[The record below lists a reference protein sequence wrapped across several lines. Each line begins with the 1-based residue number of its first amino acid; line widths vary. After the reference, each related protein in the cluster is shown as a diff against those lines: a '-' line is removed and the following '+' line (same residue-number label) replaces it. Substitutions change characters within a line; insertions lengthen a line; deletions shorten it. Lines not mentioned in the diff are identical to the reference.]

1 MQKAHRRHAFFP
13 ASQNARGG
21 IAAPQTFSY
30 PLNRRISAMAAV
42 NTNSVATFV
51 SGKGLIAT
59 TFEAFQRWN
68 DVRRTRAVL
77 SKLSDRELSDIGL
90 CRGDIE
96 DVAHKSAF

>member
-1 MQKAHRRHAFFP
+1 MRFFLLVRLHAEGQLHRRI
-13 ASQNARGG
+13 SL
-21 IAAPQTFSY
+21 IT
-30 PLNRRISAMAAV
+30 LNRRIAAMAAV
-42 NTNSVATFV
+42 NTNSVAAFV

-96 DVAHKSAF
+96 DVAQKSAF

>member
-1 MQKAHRRHAFFP
+1 
-13 ASQNARGG
+13 
-21 IAAPQTFSY
+21 
-30 PLNRRISAMAAV
+30 MAAV
-42 NTNSVATFV
+42 NTNSVAAFV

-59 TFEAFQRWN
+59 TFETFQRWN

-96 DVAHKSAF
+96 DVSQKSAF

>member
-1 MQKAHRRHAFFP
+1 
-13 ASQNARGG
+13 
-21 IAAPQTFSY
+21 
-30 PLNRRISAMAAV
+30 MAAV

-59 TFEAFQRWN
+59 TFETIQRWN

-77 SKLSDRELSDIGL
+77 SKLFDRELHDIGL

-96 DVAHKSAF
+96 DVAKKSAL

>member
-1 MQKAHRRHAFFP
+1 
-13 ASQNARGG
+13 
-21 IAAPQTFSY
+21 
-30 PLNRRISAMAAV
+30 MAAV

-59 TFEAFQRWN
+59 TFETIQGWN

-77 SKLSDRELSDIGL
+77 SKLSDRELHDIGL

-96 DVAHKSAF
+96 DVAQKSAL

>member
-1 MQKAHRRHAFFP
+1 
-13 ASQNARGG
+13 
-21 IAAPQTFSY
+21 
-30 PLNRRISAMAAV
+30 MAAV

-59 TFEAFQRWN
+59 TFEAFQHWN

-77 SKLSDRELSDIGL
+77 SKLSDRELTDIGL

-96 DVAHKSAF
+96 DIVQKTAF

>member
-1 MQKAHRRHAFFP
+1 
-13 ASQNARGG
+13 
-21 IAAPQTFSY
+21 
-30 PLNRRISAMAAV
+30 MAAV

-59 TFEAFQRWN
+59 TFETIQRWN

-77 SKLSDRELSDIGL
+77 SKLSHRELHDIGL

-96 DVAHKSAF
+96 DVDQKSAL

>member
-1 MQKAHRRHAFFP
+1 
-13 ASQNARGG
+13 
-21 IAAPQTFSY
+21 
-30 PLNRRISAMAAV
+30 MAAV

-68 DVRRTRAVL
+68 DMRRTRAVL
-77 SKLSDRELSDIGL
+77 SKLSDRELTDIGL

-96 DVAHKSAF
+96 DVAQKTAF